1 MRPLKLTISGF
12 GPFADEVQIDFEKF
26 GKSGLYLIC
35 GDTGA
40 GKTTIFDAITYALY
54 GRASGSYRDASC
66 FRSKYAL
73 PETKTY
79 AELEFEYNSKKY
91 IIRRNPEYERKKL
104 RGEGTTKEKADAVLT
119 LPDGR
124 VIASKS
130 ETDSAVL
137 DIMGMDSSQFVQIAM
152 IAQGDFARLL
162 NASTRDRQKIF
173 RKIFNT
179 DPYVK
184 VQDSLNN
191 RKKELDTELEGYR
204 TRAKENMEKVLCPK
218 ESLLYEELQ
227 QEKEKEF
234 SLESLDLISRIIS
247 EDEGKSAQ
255 QKNRLKELDLEIDN
269 LAKVITEAS
278 RTEELE
284 RELKEN
290 KEKLKEK
297 SLEFEGAEAAFREAD
312 KKRKSLDD
320 INEKL
325 ASANAQIEYFKD
337 LEEKYR
343 EAQKLRKDIS
353 DLEKERKEKEKDLA
367 AAQGALASLKEEQES
382 LKNVYEEKVSLTH
395 EIEKIRERASK
406 TEQYEKDSKALS
418 DLKQERKEKTDLYL
432 QASAKA
438 QEERQK
444 YEKMNRAFLDE
455 QAGILAEGLEEGKP
469 CPVCGSLSHP
479 ARALLTGKAPSEAE
493 LKAQKEKADLAAEK
507 EIQTSA
513 CAGTLKGKVAEKEEA
528 LLKEAGELF
537 SVSSLAEAE
546 RVLLKEKE
554 RLDSEYKNK
563 AGLLKDIKKKCERK
577 DVLDK
582 DIPQKEK
589 DLEALKEEINSCLNM
604 AAGKRS
610 GLESEKKNIDALKEK
625 VRFSGKKEAVFQAE
639 SLKAQKKK
647 IEDDYTSARKDYED
661 LNEEKGSLKSLIENT
676 QKKLENSVKAD
687 LKAERDKKE
696 KLEKER
702 EALREA
708 SEKTSAD
715 ISLNKSIYKSLSLD
729 REKLSEAEKESI
741 LIKPLADT
749 ACGSVSGKPKI
760 QLETFVQMN
769 YFDRIIQR
777 ANTRFMVMSDGRFEL
792 KRRPD
797 PADLKSQGGLE
808 LDVVDHYNGSERSV
822 RTLSGG
828 ETFEAS
834 LSLALGLSDEVS
846 SQAGGI
852 RLESMFIDEGFGSLD
867 PGSMRLAMRALK
879 SLSEGNK
886 TVGIISHVEELRDK
900 IDRQILV
907 LKGMDGRSSVKI
919 IV

>member
-1 MRPLKLTISGF
+1 MRPLKLTMSGF
-12 GPFADEVQIDFEKF
+12 GPFADEVQVDFEKF

-91 IIRRNPEYERKKL
+91 VIRRNPEYERKKL
-104 RGEGTTKEKADAVLT
+104 RGKGTTKEKADAALT

-137 DIMGMDSSQFVQIAM
+137 DIMGMDESQFVQIAM

-162 NASTRDRQKIF
+162 NASTKDRQEIF

-179 DPYVK
+179 SPYVK
-184 VQDSLNN
+184 VQGSLSA
-191 RKKELDTELEGYR
+191 RKKELDAELEAYR
-204 TRAKENMEKVLCPK
+204 NGAKENMEKVLCPK
-218 ESLLYEELQ
+218 ESPLYEELQ

-247 EDEGKSAQ
+247 EDEGKSAE

-297 SLEFEGAEAAFREAD
+297 SQEFEGAEAAFREAD
-312 KKRKSLDD
+312 EKRKSLDE

-325 ASANAQIEYFKD
+325 SSANAQIGYFKD
-337 LEEKYR
+337 LEEKYQ
-343 EAQKLRKDIS
+343 ENQKLRKDIS
-353 DLEKERKEKEKDLA
+353 DLEKERKEKEKDLS
-367 AAQGALASLKEEQES
+367 AAQGDLVSLKEEQES
-382 LKNVYEEKVSLTH
+382 LKNVHEEKISLTH
-395 EIEKIRERASK
+395 EMEKLKERVLR
-406 TEQYEKDSKALS
+406 TEKYEKDEKALS
-418 DLKQERKEKTDLYL
+418 ELKKDWEEKKELYRRDC
-432 QASAKA
+432 AAA
-438 QEERQK
+438 EEERQK

-479 ARALLTGKAPSEAE
+479 ARAALTGKAPSEAE
-493 LKAQKEKADLAAEK
+493 LKAQKERADQAAEK
-507 EIQTSA
+507 ETGSSA
-513 CAGTLKGKVAEKEEA
+513 LAGALKGKVTEKEEN
-528 LLKEAGELF
+528 LLKEAEELF
-537 SVSSLAEAE
+537 KASSLKEAQIL
-546 RVLLKEKE
+546 LLKEKE
-554 RLDSEYKNK
+554 RLNSEYENRG
-563 AGLLKDIKKKCERK
+563 ALLKNIKEKCARK
-577 DVLDK
+577 DFLDK

-589 DLEALKEEINSCLNM
+589 DLEALKEEINSCLNKT
-604 AAGKRS
+604 AGKQAS
-610 GLESEKKNIDALKEK
+610 LESGKKNIDALKEK

-639 SLKAQKKK
+639 RLKAEKKK
-647 IEDDYTSARKDYED
+647 IEDDYTRARKDHED
-661 LNEEKGSLKSLIENT
+661 LNEETGSLKSLIENT

-687 LKAERDKKE
+687 LNAERDKKE
-696 KLEKER
+696 KLEGER
-702 EALREA
+702 ETLREA
-708 SEKTSAD
+708 SEKTSGD
-715 ISLNKSIYKSLSLD
+715 ISLNKSIYKSLSLNW
-729 REKLSEAEKESI
+729 EKFSEAERENM

-749 ACGSVSGKPKI
+749 ACGNVSGKPKI
-760 QLETFVQMN
+760 QLETFVQIN
-769 YFDRIIQR
+769 YFERIIRR
-777 ANTRFMVMSDGRFEL
+777 ANTRFMVMSDGRYEL

-797 PADLKSQGGLE
+797 PANLRSQDGLE

-900 IDRQILV
+900 IDRQIQV
-907 LKGMDGRSSVKI
+907 IKGMDGRSSVKI
-919 IV
+919 VV